1 MSFKYAV
8 NCDTLPF
15 LGWDVLEDPQ
25 TILKATKD
33 AGYDGVDLPGNPER
47 VNAESL
53 RKAVD
58 DLGLTVPEVSGGW
71 AWAGYE
77 PGKEKYLSGPDQAAL
92 RRGVEASKQVIDL
105 AVELGAWLFPALAIQ
120 PPIYEVP
127 FSRLPTKVMRD
138 TFLDS
143 LRQIC
148 TYAGER
154 NITVVV
160 EPLSRYE
167 SFPGVATKVSEVV
180 SLIED
185 LGASNLGV
193 QPDVYHMN
201 LSEVSI
207 PEAVRLGGKH
217 IRHMHMNESNHYAL
231 GTGHGEHHAII
242 RALKDVGY
250 SGYLSVYM
258 PITTQEAWHRKQ
270 RADLSVHLRW
280 AIGYLKQIEA
290 AVDLEQA
297 MYDPEAPY
305 AR

>member
-1 MSFKYAV
+1 MGFKYAL
-8 NCDTLPF
+8 NCDTLAF

-25 TILKATKD
+25 TVLKAAKE

-47 VNAESL
+47 VNVGSL
-53 RKAVD
+53 RKVVD
-58 DLGLTVPEVSGGW
+58 ELDLTVPEVSGGW

-77 PGKEKYLSGPDQAAL
+77 PGKEKYLCGPDQAAL
-92 RRGVEASKQVIDL
+92 LRGVDASKQVIDL

-120 PPIYEVP
+120 PPIFEVP
-127 FSRLPTKVMRD
+127 FSKLPIKVMRD
-138 TFLDS
+138 TFLES
-143 LRQIC
+143 LQQIC
-148 TYAGER
+148 AYAGER
-154 NITVVV
+154 GITVVV

-185 LGASNLGV
+185 LGAQNLGV

-217 IRHMHMNESNHYAL
+217 IRHMHMNESNHYSL
-231 GTGHGEHHAII
+231 GTGHGEQHAII

-250 SGYLSVYM
+250 SGYLSIYM

-270 RADLSVHLRW
+270 RADLSAHLRW

-290 AVDLEQA
+290 AVDLERLV
-297 MYDPEAPY
+297 YDTDASY
-305 AR
+305 AH